1 MVDDSVKVIS
11 RLHHIVATSRAG
23 PHPKN
28 IVVSADGT
36 RVYVAG
42 YDGSTSII
50 STADNT
56 VKTFVLDWST
66 AEVVTRTKTT
76 SSCPIAGSSAIPEA
90 TGSRSSAPTVQRLL
104 SCRSRGTPPAL
115 ARVPTVAVIRLGS
128 AELFVSRLA

>member
-1 MVDDSVKVIS
+1 VDDSVKVIS

-36 RVYVAG
+36 RVYVTG

-56 VKTFVLDWST
+56 VKPLSWTGVPLKSS
-66 AEVVTRTKTT
+66 ARTETT